1 LQSSSNSR
9 MSSACGSVGEEPR
22 VSVTMLGCADE
33 HERSNNLYQS
43 VGVLCAQVRCMAPG
57 WEVAV
62 LPRTSTCRTR
72 APASTK
78 TSWATSKVRFGAS
91 GKRDG
96 HNCWIQTWHIEGRE
110 DLMRSKAHPWR
121 WRAAHSAQR

>member
-62 LPRTSTCRTR
+62 LPRP
-72 APASTK
+72 PAERERQHRPRPRGPP
-78 TSWATSKVRFGAS
+78 ARLGL
-91 GKRDG
+91 
-96 HNCWIQTWHIEGRE
+96 GR
-110 DLMRSKAHPWR
+110 
-121 WRAAHSAQR
+121 QGT